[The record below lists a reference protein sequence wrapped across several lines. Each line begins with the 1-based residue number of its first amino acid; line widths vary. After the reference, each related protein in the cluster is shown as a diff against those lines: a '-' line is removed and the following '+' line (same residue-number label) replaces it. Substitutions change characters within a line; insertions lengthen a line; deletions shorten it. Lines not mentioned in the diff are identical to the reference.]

1 MALSKRKRAR
11 VFRGVQYAVL
21 VAAILVVAFT
31 ANWGR
36 IADAFLD
43 ADAAKGMFPGV
54 ITVGL
59 KNTVIYTALGFSF
72 GAVLGLILALMRLSS
87 VRVYRVLAAVYIE
100 FFRGLPALLVILA
113 VGTAIPLAFP
123 GTILDKYTALM
134 LALGIVGGAYMAE
147 TFRAG
152 LQAVPTGQIEAAR
165 SLGMSTT
172 KTNSWVVIPQAFKII
187 LPPLT
192 NELIL
197 LTKDSSL
204 ALFLGSTVDEYELTQ
219 YGRVALN
226 QFRSLTP
233 ILVAGLCYLII
244 TIPLSYLSRYLER
257 RTGGRKI
264 ATPESSGLEVAA

>member
-1 MALSKRKRAR
+1 MALSKRKRAQ
-11 VFRGVQYAVL
+11 VFRGVQYAIL
-21 VAAILVVAFT
+21 VAVIVIVAFT

-43 ADAAKGMFPGV
+43 AEAAGGMFPGV
-54 ITVGL
+54 LTVGL

-72 GAVLGLILALMRLSS
+72 GVVLGLILALMRLSS
-87 VRVYRVLAAVYIE
+87 VRVYRVLAAIYIE

-123 GTILDKYTALM
+123 GVILDKYVALM

-152 LQAVPTGQIEAAR
+152 LQAVPAGQVEAAR

-172 KTNSWVVIPQAFKII
+172 KTNTWVVIPQAFKII

-233 ILVAGLCYLII
+233 VLVAGVCYLII

-257 RTGGRKI
+257 RTGGKKI
-264 ATPESSGLEVAA
+264 SSPESTGLEVAA